1 MPARLSPRAA
11 IIALAAIALTGAGVF
26 AVSQL
31 GEPVAET
38 TFATGHE
45 HGGGSAGQSAAVTP
59 EQQQRADLLVASTA
73 AALAPYAEV
82 TAAEASGYR
91 WIGDDGGDYRHY
103 VRGDYLLDGSELDP
117 ERIESLVY
125 RVRPDGSEEL
135 VSGMYILNPGTAAD
149 EAPDVA
155 GPLAPWHEHTNLCF
169 DRTGSIA
176 GTNDAGACPDG
187 SFNVGTPPMLHVW
200 VVDNPDGPFAAI
212 DENGIVSLDHAH
224 G

>member
-1 MPARLSPRAA
+1 
-11 IIALAAIALTGAGVF
+11 
-26 AVSQL
+26 
-31 GEPVAET
+31 
-38 TFATGHE
+38 
-45 HGGGSAGQSAAVTP
+45 
-59 EQQQRADLLVASTA
+59 
-73 AALAPYAEV
+73 V

-103 VRGDYLLDGSELDP
+103 VRGDYLLDDTELDP
-117 ERIESLVY
+117 EHIESLVF
-125 RVRPDGSEEL
+125 RVRPDGRQEL
-135 VSGMYILNPGTAAD
+135 VSGMYILSPGTAPD

-155 GPLAPWHEHTNLCF
+155 GALAPWHEHTNLCF

-176 GTNDAGACPDG
+176 GTNDAGACPSG